1 MNAHSTATDAKVTA
15 PEALR
20 TLLGKGKKAAGKA
33 GLAAALFSGSGK
45 GSVTFARILS
55 GKVNARLGEK
65 TGGKSPASSLTAA
78 AAGLSNAAHTAKSPL
93 RAAAQNPSSAAAHV
107 LRGEKASGAKLPSGL
122 LTTPSG
128 LLKTPGESKELALG
142 KDEKSDGRKKTAR
155 LIVHQAAVNAEGIDR
170 SKTAEGIDKSKTADG
185 MAAAQKRIEAPAAP
199 AQHAVRAAAAPQI
212 AAVHVVDLR
221 RRTAD
226 KSSDAGVQK
235 IAQTAQA
242 AKETGTLVVPQQNA
256 PKDIEVPRMAAPAS
270 TATPQTGLERLREM
284 AGSELIRAT
293 NLVLRDGGGEI
304 RLVLKPESLGSVRI
318 RMNLVDNKIEGR
330 IIVDSSAVKQ
340 VMDQSIDALSRALTA
355 GGFQTASLEV
365 SVGGQNADN
374 GRQMQQPPD
383 EVRRVAAQGFERNIP
398 GEESLSMGDLLV
410 NLFV

>member
-1 MNAHSTATDAKVTA
+1 MGVLPRRATALIQSSTV
-15 PEALR
+15 R
-20 TLLGKGKKAAGKA
+20 M
-33 GLAAALFSGSGK
+33 
-45 GSVTFARILS
+45 R
-55 GKVNARLGEK
+55 
-65 TGGKSPASSLTAA
+65 
-78 AAGLSNAAHTAKSPL
+78 
-93 RAAAQNPSSAAAHV
+93 
-107 LRGEKASGAKLPSGL
+107 GAKLPSGL

>member
-1 MNAHSTATDAKVTA
+1 G
-15 PEALR
+15 R
-20 TLLGKGKKAAGKA
+20 
-33 GLAAALFSGSGK
+33 
-45 GSVTFARILS
+45 
-55 GKVNARLGEK
+55 
-65 TGGKSPASSLTAA
+65 
-78 AAGLSNAAHTAKSPL
+78 
-93 RAAAQNPSSAAAHV
+93 
-107 LRGEKASGAKLPSGL
+107 EKASHAKLPSGL
-122 LTTPSG
+122 L
-128 LLKTPGESKELALG
+128 KTPDENEKLALG
-142 KDEKSDGRKKTAR
+142 KDEKSDGKKKAAR
-155 LIVHQAAVNAEGIDR
+155 LTGHQSVVTAEAGFDN
-170 SKTAEGIDKSKTADG
+170 SKTAEG
-185 MAAAQKRIEAPAAP
+185 MAAAPRRIEAPV
-199 AQHAVRAAAAPQI
+199 AQAQSSARAAAAPQI

-235 IAQTAQA
+235 TAQTVSA
-242 AKETGTLVVPQQNA
+242 AKETGTTFIPQQTVL
-256 PKDIEVPRMAAPAS
+256 KDNEIPRKAAPAS
-270 TATPQTGLERLREM
+270 SPAPQAGLERLREM

-340 VMDQSIDALSRALTA
+340 VMDQNIDALSRALTA
-355 GGFQTASLEV
+355 GGFQTASLQV

-374 GRQMQQPPD
+374 GRQMREPPE

-398 GEESLSMGDLLV
+398 MEESLSMGDLLV